1 MTKHLKKTLRY
12 HQGIFYEHVLTTV
25 REETVNRA
33 CVSSWRMHVFAYCVN
48 DEGVNCECSE
58 TENMCVC
65 SQERGNL

>member
-1 MTKHLKKTLRY
+1 M
-12 HQGIFYEHVLTTV
+12 LTTV